1 LQTLHHLVDG
11 ANRLANLDGIC
22 SLRRL
27 LFTTSVV
34 ATGREF
40 LAAPL
45 DALIDAMLEIS
56 LAILVLRLKR

>member
-11 ANRLANLDGIC
+11 GCLPFIGKAWPPSSGKLA
-22 SLRRL
+22 
-27 LFTTSVV
+27 TSVV